1 VAQKRA
7 IRAMLRMRPGSS
19 CKKVFRELGI
29 LTVPSLFIYAMVM
42 FVIENENNYPTN
54 KSVHNMNT
62 RAQNR
67 LHVSSARLS
76 IIQNGV
82 CHIIYIF

>member
-1 VAQKRA
+1 
-7 IRAMLRMRPGSS
+7 
-19 CKKVFRELGI
+19 
-29 LTVPSLFIYAMVM
+29 M

-54 KSVHNMNT
+54 KSVHKMNT

-76 IIQNGV
+76 IIQKGV
-82 CHIIYIF
+82 YFTSKKNFNNLPHKLYILKDNVNLFKRRLKFNYLESFLFYRRIYG